1 MIRQKINQS
10 RILNL
15 NQFTCLLWGRGL
27 SDTHSIVDDVDL
39 QVDDSFGR
47 AGQLFIFQQV
57 ALLLS
62 ISDLTSQRTIPLR
75 CLKI

>member
-1 MIRQKINQS
+1 MS
-10 RILNL
+10 SPE
-15 NQFTCLLWGRGL
+15 GP

-47 AGQLFIFQQV
+47 ASQLFIFQQI

-62 ISDLTSQRTIPLR
+62 ISDLTSQR
-75 CLKI
+75 KD